1 MSKPVKSLMT
11 QELQGRYAALDSA
24 VWVDVVG
31 IDGLSTNEFRRSLH
45 SKKMKLE
52 VVKTAL
58 FRRAVADT
66 PMARLGDALTGPV
79 GLITGGDS
87 PIEVAKLL
95 DDWAPKLKTLKLRG
109 ALLEGEYIGEPQV
122 GQLSKMPTK
131 RDMQGRV
138 AGCARSPGANLA
150 AAIKSGGGRVAG
162 CLKALIEKLEKQEAP
177 AA

>member
-1 MSKPVKSLMT
+1 MSKPVKNLMT
-11 QELQGRYAALDSA
+11 KELQGRYAGLDSA

-31 IDGLSTNEFRRSLH
+31 IDGLSTNELRRSLH
-45 SKKMKLE
+45 ARKMRLE

-58 FRRAVADT
+58 FRRAVAGT
-66 PMARLGDALTGPV
+66 PMARLGDAVSGPV

-95 DDWAPKLKTLKLRG
+95 EEWAPKLKTLKLRG
-109 ALLEGEYIGEPQV
+109 ALLEGEYISEAQV

-138 AGCARSPGANLA
+138 ASCARAPGANLA
-150 AAIKSGGGRVAG
+150 GAIKSGGGKVAG
-162 CLKALIEKLEKQEAP
+162 CLKALIEKLEKAP
-177 AA
+177 A